1 MTNSNRRRRIFAKAG
16 AVVGALAMAGAMPV
30 TSIFAAEG
38 TTYAPVAGGNAV
50 FEKYLTMNSQSE
62 VPNATFKFSI
72 DGGVTALDSDG
83 TSTLHVYAGNDANN
97 VVGTPTISDAVFA
110 QGDTTYDAIQDQPT
124 SVTVRNQDD
133 GKTTNK
139 DLLTLDAG
147 KKYARHDV
155 TVDFSGVQYKEP
167 GVYRYLIT
175 EQATAN
181 QGITNDADS
190 TRVMDVYVNDDNG
203 TLKIGGYVLQNAEPD
218 GTVKRDGTGAVE
230 KSKGYTNDYTT
241 HDLTISKTVS
251 GNQASHDEYFKLTV
265 KLSNAVAGTVYDV
278 DLSNADATTKTGG
291 VNTEAHTNPATL
303 TVGADGTVTQDFW
316 LQNGQSI
323 KIQGLADK
331 TAYSINEDADL
342 MDKEG
347 YDPAAEVTGDTKTGD
362 GDAAKDI
369 AMDASTYTVTDDAI
383 TADTTVA
390 YTNVKEGNTP
400 TGVIMAVAPFATTGI
415 AGIAGVGA
423 VIVSKRKKKDEE

>member
-1 MTNSNRRRRIFAKAG
+1 MNRKLYLAALGLALTTAAAG
-16 AVVGALAMAGAMPV
+16 TMPV
-30 TSIFAAEG
+30 MAEG
-38 TTYAPVAGGNAV
+38 KDAYTAVAGGKAT

-62 VPNATFKFSI
+62 VPNATFKFSV

-110 QGDTTYDAIQDQPT
+110 QGNTTYDAIQDQPT
-124 SVTVRNQDD
+124 SVTVKNQDD

-139 DLLTLDAG
+139 DLLTLDTG

-155 TVDFSGVQYKEP
+155 TVDFSGVKYKEP
-167 GVYRYLIT
+167 GVYRYKIT
-175 EQATAN
+175 EQATTN
-181 QGITNDADS
+181 QGITNDADA
-190 TRVMDVYVNDDNG
+190 TRVMDVYVVDDEKNAG
-203 TLKIGGYVLQNAEPD
+203 TLKVEGYVLQNAEPD

-241 HDLTISKTVS
+241 HDLEISKTVA
-251 GNQASHDEYFKLTV
+251 GNQASRDEYFKMTV
-265 KLSNAVAGTVYDV
+265 KISKAVAGTVYDV
-278 DLSNADATTKTGG
+278 DLKQADAKTKI
-291 VNTEAHTNPATL
+291 NAASTEAHTNPAKL
-303 TVGADGTVTQDFW
+303 TVGADGTVTQDFY

-331 TAYSINEDADL
+331 TAYSINEDASL

-347 YDPAAEVTGDTKTGD
+347 YDPAAAITGDTKTGD
-362 GDAAKDI
+362 GVNAKDI

-390 YTNVKEGNTP
+390 YTNTKEGTIP
-400 TGVIMAVAPFATTGI
+400 TGIIMSVAPYAAIVLLGGAGAT
-415 AGIAGVGA
+415 
-423 VIVSKRKKKDEE
+423 IVMRKKKEEDAE